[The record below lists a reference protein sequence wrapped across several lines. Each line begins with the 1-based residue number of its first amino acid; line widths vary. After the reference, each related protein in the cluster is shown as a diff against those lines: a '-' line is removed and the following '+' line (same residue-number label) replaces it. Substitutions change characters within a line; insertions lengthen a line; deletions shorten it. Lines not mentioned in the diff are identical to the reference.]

1 VALAH
6 LLNPTCFCDPN
17 FFVYTWIIIFQWIA
31 MWQHHLL
38 LWQCS
43 RKDIEVLKEA
53 TPSFYLINMTTT
65 VATNWCHAL
74 TEFLV
79 TALHL
84 IQFPLRSSSME
95 FSTVIIPIDATVTT
109 QELHPYM
116 HCYGRCYVC
125 SLARRSLPHFG
136 VLLHKTTVAVAL
148 MHLNWRTIHA
158 SARYSQIIPVR
169 TLLLIRSDD
178 K

>member
-1 VALAH
+1 MALAH

-43 RKDIEVLKEA
+43 RTDIEVLKEA

-148 MHLNWRTIHA
+148 MHLKWRTIHA

-169 TLLLIRSDD
+169 PLLLIRSDD